1 MLHNKIYISRIL
13 FINVAH
19 IIFVCTGGKMK
30 KALDCPYSMI
40 DREVICEH
48 KTARVT
54 PEDIKTVHNHD
65 GYEIV
70 FFLHGDVNIM
80 IEPDIYKMKRGD
92 MFFISPL
99 VFHGLDLEDIS
110 SYERIVVN
118 IQYEYLKEIGDAD
131 TDFSTLFR
139 SNESSN
145 MNHMCIPEE
154 AIPEFIDLAKR
165 LQESMSS
172 EEFGHNV
179 LSKAL
184 LTEFLLM
191 TCKYSSDVQ
200 ESKKNS
206 LMPQVVSRI
215 LDYIDSHIEENIT
228 INGMSLDLHYSSDH
242 LSRVFSEATGDSLKH
257 YINAKKIVLAQ
268 KLLLQNYSPYD
279 VCFMAGYNNYSSFSR
294 TFSKQ
299 IGMSPKQY
307 QLAIR
312 DN

>member
-1 MLHNKIYISRIL
+1 
-13 FINVAH
+13 
-19 IIFVCTGGKMK
+19 MK

-40 DREVICEH
+40 DKEIICEH

-70 FFLHGDVNIM
+70 LFLKGDVNIM
-80 IEPDIYKMKRGD
+80 IEPDIYQMKRGD

-110 SYERIVVN
+110 GYERIVVN
-118 IQYEYLKEIGDAD
+118 IQYEYLKNLGDEE

-139 SNESSN
+139 SSDSPN
-145 MNHMCIPEE
+145 MNHLQIPDDKLQD
-154 AIPEFIDLAKR
+154 FIDLADR
-165 LQESMSS
+165 LQDSLNSD
-172 EEFGHNV
+172 EFGHSA

-184 LTEFLLM
+184 LIEYLLM
-191 TCKYSSDVQ
+191 TCKFSSTAYQ
-200 ESKKNS
+200 QKKKS

-215 LDYIDSHIEENIT
+215 FDYIDSHIEENIT
-228 INGMSLDLHYSSDH
+228 IKDMSEELHYSSDH

-257 YINAKKIVLAQ
+257 YISGKKIVLAQ
-268 KLLLQNYSPYD
+268 KLLLQNYPPYD

-294 TFSKQ
+294 RFSQQ

-307 QLAIR
+307 QLANKEPSVMPEKIGAKLWA
-312 DN
+312 

>member
-1 MLHNKIYISRIL
+1 MR
-13 FINVAH
+13 
-19 IIFVCTGGKMK
+19 
-30 KALDCPYSMI
+30 KALNCPYSMI
-40 DREVICEH
+40 DREIICEH

-54 PEDIKTVHNHD
+54 LSDIKTVHNHD

-70 FFLHGDVNIM
+70 LFLRGDVNIM
-80 IEPDIYKMKRGD
+80 IEPDMVKMKRGD

-110 SYERIVVN
+110 GYERVVVN
-118 IQYEYLKEIGDAD
+118 IQYEYLKELGDEE

-139 SNESSN
+139 SESSPN
-145 MNHMCIPEE
+145 MNQLHIPEE
-154 AIPEFIDLAKR
+154 ALPTFIELAER
-165 LQESMSS
+165 LQENMNSQQ
-172 EEFGHNV
+172 FGHNV

-184 LTEFLLM
+184 LTEFLLL
-191 TCKYSSDVQ
+191 TCKYSENEVPR
-200 ESKKNS
+200 KKNS
-206 LMPQVVSRI
+206 LMPQVVSKI
-215 LDYIDSHIEENIT
+215 FDYIDSHIQEDFT
-228 INGMSLDLHYSSDH
+228 INSMSQELHYSSDH

-294 TFSKQ
+294 RFSQQ

-307 QLAIR
+307 QLSER
-312 DN
+312 RE